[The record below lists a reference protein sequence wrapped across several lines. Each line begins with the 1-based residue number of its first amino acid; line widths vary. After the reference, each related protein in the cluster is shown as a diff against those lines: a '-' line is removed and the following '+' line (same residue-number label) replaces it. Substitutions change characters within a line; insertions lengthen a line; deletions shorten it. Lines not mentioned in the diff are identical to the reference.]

1 MKLKIKMKTKIFNP
15 ALIAVMCLLGG
26 SITFA
31 QGSASSAKPASPAT
45 PADPSTINA
54 DVSQSKDYQDKMHK
68 LQEQMRDLQKQMNSI
83 RSEEFKKSTLAMR
96 EASKKLKKS
105 SQSYSSEDNVSGLSK
120 SLGVISG
127 SVGSNSLTI
136 VNGGD
141 DYIAKRVQSG
151 DAKEK
156 IKNYSKTYSVDGN
169 DKLQI
174 ENKFGRVTVNTWTRN
189 EIKVDIQI
197 KADADEDDDAQKLLD
212 GVSISD
218 SKDGDVVYF
227 KTHIGNDDR
236 GNWGSWFGSGKSHVR
251 KIEVNYIVYMPAKNA
266 LSITNNYGGTVLAD
280 VLSGKV
286 IINSAYG
293 SLTAK
298 TLSNPDNEIKVQY
311 GSARIENLSGSEVK
325 VSYGSLVIGESDKLN
340 ADVSYSSAK
349 IAKLTSSGNINARFS
364 GTVEVGDVGKNVTSL
379 TINSS
384 YSGVKL
390 GLSNDQNTDFNIS
403 VSYGGFSYGSVP
415 VSITSKTPEDGERGF
430 NPTKTYKGKVGK
442 GNADKVISIKST
454 FGSVKFD

>member
-1 MKLKIKMKTKIFNP
+1 MKAKIFNT
-15 ALIAVMCLLGG
+15 AIIAAMCLLGG

-31 QGSASSAKPASPAT
+31 QGSASSAKPAALAT
-45 PADPSTINA
+45 PADPYTVNA
-54 DVSQSKDYQDKMHK
+54 DGSQSKAYSDKMSK
-68 LQEQMRDLQKQMNSI
+68 LQDQMRDLQKQMNSI
-83 RSEEFKKSTLAMR
+83 RSDEFKKNALAMR

-105 SQSYSSEDNVSGLSK
+105 SQSFSYSSEDNVSGLNK
-120 SLGVISG
+120 SLGVISNNI
-127 SVGSNSLTI
+127 SSNSATN
-136 VNGGD
+136 VTGGD
-141 DYIAKRVQSG
+141 DYIAKKIQSG
-151 DAKEK
+151 DAEEK

-174 ENKFGRVTVNTWTRN
+174 ENKFGKVTVNTWNRN
-189 EIKVDIQI
+189 EVKVDIQI
-197 KADADEDDDAQKLLD
+197 KADADDADAAQKLLD

-218 SKDGDVVYF
+218 SKDGDGVYF

-251 KIEVNYIVYMPAKNA
+251 KIEVNYTVYMPVKTP
-266 LSITNNYGGTVLAD
+266 LSITNNYGGTVLPD
-280 VLSGKV
+280 LSGKV
-286 IINSAYG
+286 VINSAYG

-298 TLSNPDNEIKVQY
+298 NLSNPDNEIKVQY
-311 GSARIENLSGSEVK
+311 GSAKIENLSGSEIK
-325 VSYGSLVIGESDKLN
+325 VSYGSLLIGESDKLN

-349 IAKLTSSGNINARFS
+349 IAKLTTSGNINARFS

-390 GLSNDQNTDFNIS
+390 GLSNDQNTDFNVS

-430 NPTKTYKGKVGK
+430 NPTKTYKGRVGK

>member
-1 MKLKIKMKTKIFNP
+1 MKTKIFNT
-15 ALIAVMCLLGG
+15 ALIIAMCLLGG
-26 SITFA
+26 GTVFA
-31 QGSASSAKPASPAT
+31 QGSASGAKPATPAI

-54 DVSQSKDYQDKMHK
+54 DVSQSKDYTEKMHK
-68 LQEQMRDLQKQMNSI
+68 LQDQMRDLQKQMNSV
-83 RSEEFKKSTLAMR
+83 RSEEFKKNALAMR

-105 SQSYSSEDNVSGLSK
+105 SQSFSYSYEDNVSGLNK
-120 SLGVISG
+120 SLGVLSNN
-127 SVGSNSLTI
+127 SGSNSITI

-141 DYIAKRVQSG
+141 DYIAKKIQSG
-151 DAKEK
+151 DAAEK

-174 ENKFGRVTVNTWTRN
+174 ENKFGKVTVNTWSRN
-189 EIKVDIQI
+189 EIKVDIQM
-197 KADADEDDDAQKLLD
+197 KADADDDDGAQKLLD

-266 LSITNNYGGTVLAD
+266 LTITNNYGGTVLAD

-286 IINSAYG
+286 VINSAYG

-311 GSARIENLSGSEVK
+311 GSAKIENLSGSEVK

-390 GLSNDQNTDFNIS
+390 GLSNDQNTDFNVS

>member
-1 MKLKIKMKTKIFNP
+1 MKAKIFNT
-15 ALIAVMCLLGG
+15 ALIIAMCLLGG
-26 SITFA
+26 SISFA
-31 QGSASSAKPASPAT
+31 QGSATAKPAAPASPAT
-45 PADPSTINA
+45 PADTDDDA
-54 DVSQSKDYQDKMHK
+54 TQSKDYSDKMHK
-68 LQEQMRDLQKQMNSI
+68 LQDQMRDLQKQMNSI
-83 RSEEFKKSTLAMR
+83 RSEEFKKSALAMR
-96 EASKKLKKS
+96 EASKRLKKT
-105 SQSYSSEDNVSGLSK
+105 SQSFSYSYEDNVSGLNK
-120 SLGVISG
+120 SLGVISNNI
-127 SVGSNSLTI
+127 SSNTLTI

-141 DYIAKRVQSG
+141 DYIAKKIQSG
-151 DAKEK
+151 DASEK

-174 ENKFGRVTVNTWTRN
+174 ENKFGKVTVNTWNRN
-189 EIKVDIQI
+189 EVKVDIQM
-197 KADADEDDDAQKLLD
+197 KADADDADAAQKLLD

-218 SKDGDVVYF
+218 SKEGDGVYF

-251 KIEVNYIVYMPAKNA
+251 KIEVNYTVYMPAKNP
-266 LSITNNYGGTVLAD
+266 LTITNNYGGTILAD
-280 VLSGKV
+280 PLSGKV
-286 IINSAYG
+286 VINSAYG
-293 SLTAK
+293 SLVAK
-298 TLSNPDNEIKVQY
+298 SLSNSDNEIKVQY
-311 GSARIENLSGSEVK
+311 GSAKIESLSGSEVK
-325 VSYGSLVIGESDKLN
+325 VSYGSLLIGESDKLN

-349 IAKLTSSGNINARFS
+349 ITKLTSSGNINARFS
-364 GTVEVGDVGKNVTSL
+364 GTVEVGDVGKNVTNL

-390 GLSNDQNTDFNIS
+390 GLSNDQNTDFNVS

>member
-1 MKLKIKMKTKIFNP
+1 MKAKIFNK
-15 ALIAVMCLLGG
+15 AIVTAICLLGCG
-26 SITFA
+26 ITLA
-31 QGSASSAKPASPAT
+31 QGSAGSAKPETPAT
-45 PADPSTINA
+45 PADPYTVNA
-54 DVSQSKDYQDKMHK
+54 DISQSKDYSDKMQK
-68 LQEQMRDLQKQMNSI
+68 LQDQMRDLQKQMNSI
-83 RSEEFKKSTLAMR
+83 RSEEFKKSALAMR

-105 SQSYSSEDNVSGLSK
+105 AKSFSYSYEDNVSGLSK
-120 SLGVISG
+120 SLGVIANNI
-127 SVGSNSLTI
+127 GSNTLT
-136 VNGGD
+136 VVSGGD
-141 DYIAKRVQSG
+141 DYIAKKLQSG
-151 DAKEK
+151 DAAEK

-174 ENKFGRVTVNTWTRN
+174 ENKFGKVIVNTWNRN

-197 KADADEDDDAQKLLD
+197 KADADADDAAQKLLD

-227 KTHIGNDDR
+227 KTRIDNDNR
-236 GNWGSWFGSGKSHVR
+236 GNWGSWFGAGKSHVR
-251 KIEVNYIVYMPAKNA
+251 KIEVNYTVYMPAKNA
-266 LSITNNYGGTVLAD
+266 LSITNNYGGTVLSDA
-280 VLSGKV
+280 LSGKV
-286 IINSAYG
+286 IVNSAYG

-298 TLSNPDNEIKVQY
+298 ALSNPDNQIRVQY
-311 GSARIENLSGSEVK
+311 GSAKIENLSGSEVK
-325 VSYGSLVIGESDKLN
+325 VSYGSLLIGESDNLN

-349 IAKLTSSGNINARFS
+349 ITRLTSSGNINARFS
-364 GTVEVGDVGKNVTSL
+364 GTVEVGDVGKNVTNL

-390 GLSNDQNTDFNIS
+390 GLSNDQNTDFNVS

-430 NPTKTYKGKVGK
+430 SPTKTYKGKVGK

>member
-1 MKLKIKMKTKIFNP
+1 MKTKIFNT
-15 ALIAVMCLLGG
+15 ALIITMCLFGG
-26 SITFA
+26 SIAFA
-31 QGSASSAKPASPAT
+31 QGSAAAKPAAPATPAT
-45 PADPSTINA
+45 PADINTDA
-54 DVSQSKDYQDKMHK
+54 SQSKEYSDKMHK
-68 LQEQMRDLQKQMNSI
+68 LQDQMRDLQKQMNSI
-83 RSEEFKKSTLAMR
+83 RSEAFKKSELAMR

-105 SQSYSSEDNVSGLSK
+105 SQSFSYSSEDNVSGLNK
-120 SLGVISG
+120 SLGVISNNI
-127 SVGSNSLTI
+127 SSNTVTI

-141 DYIAKRVQSG
+141 DYIAKKIQSG
-151 DAKEK
+151 DAAEK

-174 ENKFGRVTVNTWTRN
+174 ENKFGKVTVNTWNRN
-189 EIKVDIQI
+189 EIKVDIQM
-197 KADADEDDDAQKLLD
+197 KADADDADAAQKLLD

-218 SKDGDVVYF
+218 NKDGDGVYF

-251 KIEVNYIVYMPAKNA
+251 KIEVNYTVYMPAKNP
-266 LSITNNYGGTVLAD
+266 LTITNNYGGTVLPD
-280 VLSGKV
+280 LLSGKV

-298 TLSNPDNEIKVQY
+298 ALSNPDNEIRVQY
-311 GSARIENLSGSEVK
+311 GSARIENLSGSEIK

-349 IAKLTSSGNINARFS
+349 IAKLTTSGNINARFS
-364 GTVEVGDVGKNVTSL
+364 GTVEVGDVGKNVTNL

-390 GLSNDQNTDFNIS
+390 GLSNDQNTDFNVS